1 MAENKVEED
10 TEKKSSKMM
19 VIIIALV
26 VLLAGGG
33 GAYYFM
39 FMGDDATTE
48 EGEEP
53 AKEEAVVEEEEPTE
67 LDTEPTYFAMPKP
80 FIVDFPKTTGIRLL
94 QVSVAF
100 LSTGA
105 DSSEVLRKNEP
116 MIRNNLLMLIRGQ
129 DPSALKTIAGKEALQ
144 EAMLEEVGH
153 IMKKMGGKNR
163 MQAVFFTSFVMQ

>member
-1 MAENKVEED
+1 MAENKVEEG

-19 VIIIALV
+19 IIIIALV

-39 FMGDDATTE
+39 FMGDDTTTE
-48 EGEEP
+48 EGEV
-53 AKEEAVVEEEEPTE
+53 AQEEAVEEEEEPVD

-80 FIVDFPKTTGIRLL
+80 FIVDFPKATGIGLL

-100 LSTGA
+100 LSKGA
-105 DSSEVLRKNEP
+105 DSAEVLRKNEP

-129 DPSALKTIAGKEALQ
+129 DPSTLKTVAGKEALQ
-144 EAMLEEVGH
+144 EAMLEEVGK
-153 IMKKMGGKNR
+153 IMEKMGGKNR

>member
-1 MAENKVEED
+1 MAENQVEEG

-19 VIIIALV
+19 IIIIAVV

-39 FMGDDATTE
+39 FMGDDATIE
-48 EGEEP
+48 EGGEETKEEP
-53 AKEEAVVEEEEPTE
+53 VVEEEEPVD
-67 LDTEPTYFAMPKP
+67 LDTEPTYFEMPKP
-80 FIVDFPKTTGIRLL
+80 FIVDFPKTTGVRLL

-100 LSTGA
+100 LSKGA
-105 DSSEVLRKNEP
+105 DSAEVLRKNEP

-129 DPSALKTIAGKEALQ
+129 EPRALKTTAGKEVLQ
-144 EAMLEEVGH
+144 AAILEEVGK